1 MPTGSRERVR
11 ETLSTLQSG
20 VTEIHVQP
28 VIDSPEVRALTSVA
42 EAWIDDLAL
51 VTHDPLIPELLE
63 RAGAVTIGYAEL
75 RSAMRAS

>member
-1 MPTGSRERVR
+1 M
-11 ETLSTLQSG
+11 
-20 VTEIHVQP
+20 
-28 VIDSPEVRALTSVA
+28 IDTPEVRALTSVA